1 MTAVYVL
8 GRGWSNGIAA
18 SWAIKRGGR
27 DWRWT
32 RDLRNAWKTSDLP
45 KAKRR
50 RIYLKKRGWRTSV
63 FQLVTPGDR
72 PVCIYPPTGDALIDL
87 AALGL
92 KVEPEGGTP

>member
-1 MTAVYVL
+1 MTQRWATKRA
-8 GRGWSNGIAA
+8 GRE
-18 SWAIKRGGR
+18 
-27 DWRWT
+27 WRWAS
-32 RDLRNAWKTSDLP
+32 DVRNAWKTTDLP
-45 KAKRR
+45 RAKRR